1 MYKNLSAV
9 YKFTG
14 CAKVYRLYR
23 FVIQVYRPYKSLP
36 AVKSTGCTD
45 LSYKFTGRSQVYQ
58 LHRLATQSTGCTKV
72 YRLYTSLPA
81 VHKSTGCTKVYRP
94 FTSLPAVQTYYQQKS
109 IGCADSPPTK
119 VYQLHRPATQVY
131 RPYKSLPAVHKS
143 TGRSQVYQLHRLA
156 TQVYLL
162 YKSLP
167 AVQFCH
173 KSTAGP
179 GRSFSGCLRLVNSL

>member
-1 MYKNLSAV
+1 V
-9 YKFTG
+9 
-14 CAKVYRLYR
+14 
-23 FVIQVYRPYKSLP
+23 Q
-36 AVKSTGCTD
+36 KSTGCTD

-119 VYQLHRPATQVY
+119 VYQLYRPATQVY
-131 RPYKSLPAVHKS
+131 RLCTSLPAVHKFIS
-143 TGRSQVYQLHRLA
+143 CTD
-156 TQVYLL
+156 
-162 YKSLP
+162 LP
-167 AVQFCH
+167 H
-173 KSTAGP
+173 KSTCCTKVY
-179 GRSFSGCLRLVNSL
+179 RLFSSATSLRQGLGDPFQGVSGWLTVSKLSRAVSKL